1 MVHLII
7 FEGNILL
14 KNHIPKEKFTKF
26 CNFKKDLLSP
36 FTESQIF
43 IFHIVESIEY
53 WFVFIYSDSTPSK
66 N

>member
-1 MVHLII
+1 MIPVNHNTALKQHGPFNH

-26 CNFKKDLLSP
+26 CNFKKDLLPP

-43 IFHIVESIEY
+43 VFQVVESIEY
-53 WFVFIYSDSTPSK
+53 
-66 N
+66 